1 MKGANYMLNTIWHN
15 IVIIHTWTMN
25 NILWINIL
33 LSIVIVFFQRREPSS
48 VWAWLLVLNCIPIVG
63 FFLYLLLGQDMHK
76 NHMFRVKGIEDEINL
91 AIKAQTDT
99 FEHEQ
104 FSFKNKKLNS
114 FLDLVLHNVKY
125 GAFFSDNN
133 SVDIITDGNKKFE
146 QLLADINAATKY
158 IHIQYYIIKPGE
170 PFDRIL
176 EALKQ
181 KASEGVE
188 VRLLVDAMGG
198 RFMSKRYIKKI
209 KSYGIKVGIFFPA
222 FLGKFQ
228 LRVNYRNHRKLVIID
243 GKYSYVGGFN
253 IGSEYIGLDPK
264 FGYWRDTHLRVQG
277 NAIHELQARFA
288 LDWNYATKENLLINE
303 KYFEAT
309 SPTNGNVPM
318 QIISS
323 GPDSKKPLIRDNYL
337 RLLSKAK
344 KSIYIQ
350 TPYFVPDD
358 TFLDTL
364 KIVAE
369 SGVDVRIMIPCK
381 PDHPFVYWATYS
393 FIGDML
399 ASGVKCYTYD
409 NGFLHAKGIMI
420 DGLVSSYGSAN
431 MDCRS
436 FKLNFEVNAVIYD
449 ADITSHLE
457 DIFLTDLKEHCTEI
471 TPYRYNQRSL
481 LIKFKE
487 QISRLLT
494 PVL

>member
-1 MKGANYMLNTIWHN
+1 MLNTIWHN
-15 IVIIHTWTMN
+15 LVIINSWIMN
-25 NILWINIL
+25 NMLWINIL
-33 LSIVIVFFQRREPSS
+33 LSIAIVFFQRRDPHS

-63 FFLYLLLGQDMHK
+63 FFLYLLLGQNMHK
-76 NHMFRVKGIEDEINL
+76 THMFRVKSIEDEINL

-99 FEHEQ
+99 IEHKE
-104 FSFKNKKLNS
+104 FSFENEELND
-114 FLDLVLHNVKY
+114 FRDLVLHNVKY
-125 GAFFSDNN
+125 GAFISDNN
-133 SVDIITDGNKKFE
+133 KVDIITDGNKKFE
-146 QLLADINAATKY
+146 QLLADINAATHY

-176 EALKQ
+176 EALKK

-198 RFMSKRYIKKI
+198 RFMNKKYIKKI

-243 GKYSYVGGFN
+243 GKYAYVGGFN

-264 FGYWRDTHLRVQG
+264 FGYWRDTHLRIQG
-277 NAIHELQARFA
+277 NAIHDLQARFA
-288 LDWNYATKENLLINE
+288 LDWNYTTKENLLINDT
-303 KYFEAT
+303 YFKVT
-309 SPTNGNVPM
+309 SPEYGNVPM

-358 TFLDTL
+358 TFLDTI

-369 SGVDVRIMIPCK
+369 SGVDVKIMIPCK

-436 FKLNFEVNAVIYD
+436 FKLNFEVNAVTYD
-449 ADITSHLE
+449 AGITTKLE
-457 DIFLTDLKEHCTEI
+457 EIFLTDLNEHCTEI
-471 TPYRYNQRSL
+471 TLYNYNKRSL

>member
-1 MKGANYMLNTIWHN
+1 MVSNIWHG
-15 IVIIHTWTMN
+15 IVAANTWVMN
-25 NILWINIL
+25 NILWINII
-33 LSIVIVFFQRREPSS
+33 LSIIIVFFQRRDPNT

-63 FFLYLLLGQDMHK
+63 FFLYLLIGQDMHK
-76 NHMFRVKGIEDEINL
+76 SHMFRVKGIEDEVNL
-91 AIKAQTDT
+91 AIKTQTDT
-99 FEHEQ
+99 IEHHN
-104 FSFKNKKLNS
+104 FSFQDEQLND
-114 FLDLVLHNVKY
+114 FRDLVLHNVKY
-125 GAFFSDNN
+125 GGFYSDNN
-133 SVDIITDGNKKFE
+133 EVDIYTDGNKKFE
-146 QLLADINAATKY
+146 QLLTDINNAKKY
-158 IHIQYYIIKPGE
+158 THIQYYIIKPGE

-176 EALKQ
+176 EALRK
-181 KASEGVE
+181 KAAEGVE
-188 VRLLVDAMGG
+188 VRVLVDAMGG
-198 RFMSKRYIKKI
+198 RFMNKRYIKKI
-209 KSYGIKVGIFFPA
+209 KSYGIKVGVFFPA

-228 LRVNYRNHRKLVIID
+228 LRINYRNHRKIVIID

-253 IGSEYIGLDPK
+253 VGSEYIGLDPK
-264 FGYWRDTHLRVQG
+264 FGYWRDTHLRIRG
-277 NAIHELQARFA
+277 NASRELQSRFA
-288 LDWNYATKENLLINE
+288 LDWNYATRENLLIDE
-303 KYFEAT
+303 KYFEVDA
-309 SPTNGNVPM
+309 SNGHVPM

-323 GPDSKKPLIRDNYL
+323 GPDSSKALIRDNYL

-358 TFLDTL
+358 TFLDTI

-393 FIGDML
+393 FIGEML
-399 ASGVKCYTYD
+399 ESGVRCYTYD

-449 ADITSHLE
+449 AKVTSHLE
-457 DIFLTDLKEHCTEI
+457 EIFLTDLSEHCTEI
-471 TPYRYNQRSL
+471 TQSAYAKRSL

-487 QISRLLT
+487 QISRLLA